1 MTKTIKELKVG
12 QLGSSNHPK
21 IVAVNALYHE
31 LSAERQTQVDRYVT
45 CLQTQDF
52 SAAITDEI
60 KIKLLAN
67 EVFNGTE
74 EGFESRL
81 QGLYKIYSEDDVYAY
96 TNKPYQ
102 QKHRL
107 LLEHGDRID
116 SAGAKPSMSIQ
127 DYLNNDKGYGCDK

>member
-1 MTKTIKELKVG
+1 MTKTKELNIG

-21 IVAVNALYHE
+21 IVAVNALYNE
-31 LSAERQTQVDRYVT
+31 LNAERQAQVDRYAA

-52 SAAITDEI
+52 SAGITGET

-67 EVFNGTE
+67 EVFNGIE
-74 EGFESRL
+74 ECFESRL
-81 QGLYKIYSEDDVYAY
+81 QGLSKIYSEDDAYAY
-96 TNKPYQ
+96 MNKAYQ
-102 QKHRL
+102 QKPRL